1 MKLVKCKITVRKVK
15 DTIKINGNK
24 MQFQE
29 KPILKENW
37 WLMWCSFPKLN
48 WARLRVYDDFSA
60 EILDCDGS
68 KYTFSNEEEARYY
81 LMEDEFTQFE
91 SLDEEDEQE
100 LGIPLYLIQI
110 PKGKNEKEL
119 IEKMYVKQ
127 SEIRNEH

>member
-1 MKLVKCKITVRKVK
+1 
-15 DTIKINGNK
+15 

-37 WLMWCSFPKLN
+37 WLMCCSFPNLN

-68 KYTFSNEEEARYY
+68 KYTFSNEEEARYF

-91 SLDEEDEQE
+91 SLDREDEQE
-100 LGIPLYLIQI
+100 ISISLSLIHI
-110 PKGKNEKEL
+110 PKGKNERQL
-119 IEKMYVKQ
+119 REKMYVKQ
-127 SEIRNEH
+127 TEIRNEH